1 MGLDKRT
8 WLCNCHTVMK
18 EHGPGNFTCRYGQ
31 KKKKKERERERE
43 REKEQ
48 FWSSL
53 VVQQVKE
60 LVLSLLWFRSLLWWG
75 FDP

>member
-1 MGLDKRT
+1 MA
-8 WLCNCHTVMK
+8 
-18 EHGPGNFTCRYGQ
+18 
-31 KKKKKERERERE
+31 KKKKKKRERE

-60 LVLSLLWFRSLLWWG
+60 LVLSLLWLRSLLWWG